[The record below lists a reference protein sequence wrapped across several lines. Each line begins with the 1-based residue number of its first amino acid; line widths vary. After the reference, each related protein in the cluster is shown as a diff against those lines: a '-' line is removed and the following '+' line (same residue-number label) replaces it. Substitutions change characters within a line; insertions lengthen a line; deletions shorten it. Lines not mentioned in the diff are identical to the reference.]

1 MSSDITLSSAQ
12 RSTLVSLKR
21 TSNLSDR
28 TQVRLATGN
37 RVNDVTDG
45 AEEYFSA
52 RALDNR
58 AEVLLDRRTNID
70 QGLSTL
76 KTMLDGIDSLDE
88 MLGQLR
94 GLVRQS
100 RSQSAVERAETTKT
114 YTTVLEQFQ
123 LILDD
128 TTYQGINLL
137 NNIDSSLNI
146 EFSDRPDSDI
156 EVNGVNILSNIVT
169 NGAIFVNSAGTGQF
183 LSNIRNITTGFP
195 AAPPN
200 QGLSQGF
207 SVLSNANS
215 LLAVDQLDRILSGA
229 QERLETRA
237 NSLGNNVA
245 ILQTRLEFTDNV
257 STELI
262 TGADKITTADLNEE
276 AANYTAVGTQYQI
289 GVQSLATSAQRSQ
302 ALLQVIR

>member
-28 TQVRLATGN
+28 TQIRLATGN
-37 RVNDVTDG
+37 RINDVTDG
-45 AEEYFSA
+45 AESYFSA

-58 AEVLLDRRTNID
+58 AEVFLDRRSNID
-70 QGLSTL
+70 QGVSTL
-76 KTMLDGIDSLDE
+76 QTMLDGIDALDE

-100 RSQSAVERAETTKT
+100 RSQSPVERAETTKS
-114 YTTVLEQFQ
+114 YDNVIEQFT
-123 LILDD
+123 LILND
-128 TTYQGINLL
+128 TTYQGVNLL
-137 NNIDSSLNI
+137 NNIDTALSI
-146 EFSDRPDSDI
+146 EFSDREESDI
-156 EVNGVNILSNIVT
+156 DVSGVDILDVDAT
-169 NGAIFVNSAGTGQF
+169 NGGIFAGSTGGLL

-195 AAPPN
+195 NTPPN

-207 SVLSNANS
+207 SVLSNASS
-215 LLAVDQLDRILSGA
+215 LLVVDQLDRILSDA

-245 ILQTRLEFTDNV
+245 ILQTRIDFTDAV

-262 TGADKITTADLNEE
+262 AGADKITTADLNEE

-289 GVQSLATSAQRSQ
+289 GVQSLATSAQRLQ

>member
-1 MSSDITLSSAQ
+1 M
-12 RSTLVSLKR
+12 VSLKR

-302 ALLQVIR
+302 SLLQVIR

>member
-302 ALLQVIR
+302 SLLQVIR